1 LAGFPII
8 RKFIAGLF
16 LVIFAL
22 GVTPKITLHNLVAD
36 HQDGRIKST
45 LSDPFSPQL
54 NKSSFNCQV
63 DNLIS
68 ESPFVAAE
76 TFEIEKTSI
85 HFPALSAPLAEQVSA
100 ALHFS
105 YGRRGP
111 PVVE

>member
-1 LAGFPII
+1 LVGFPII

-36 HQDGRIKST
+36 HQDGRIKSNF
-45 LSDPFSPQL
+45 SDPFSTQL
-54 NKSSFNCQV
+54 SKSSFNCQV

-76 TFEIEKTSI
+76 AVEIEKTST
-85 HFPALSAPLAEQVSA
+85 HFPTLLTPLSERVYA
-100 ALHFS
+100 ALHYS

-111 PVVE
+111 PVV